1 MAGGQQFAAQ
11 QGSVGHGGF
20 VVPLVG
26 QQISVQQQDL
36 EDQHGQWIFSF
47 QGNLTGGITIP
58 IDGQVITS
66 AHGTLTYVP
75 TTTGDLTIPLQAGQE
90 ITFFQQNV
98 IVTPTQLLSGQA
110 ITSAHGT
117 LVPSSDR
124 AVTGSSFTSAT
135 GFLAANVGSEDT
147 FIASAVGDAV
157 PSHTVPLVGSEVAAS
172 TGTLVPSTSNRDA
185 DLEPDAATLITSAA
199 GTASPVTSKALTGS
213 EITSSQGN
221 IGAPGRA
228 ELFGEA
234 ITVEQG
240 FFGREHAVTGL
251 EITSATGT
259 LVGEKGVVALV
270 GSEISVSQGVLVS
283 ENIWSDVPAPTGSWS
298 STSSPSSSWTEVD
311 DPDST
316 WRRI

>member
-11 QGSVGHGGF
+11 QGSLGHGGF

-58 IDGQVITS
+58 INGQVITS
-66 AHGTLTYVP
+66 AHGNLVYVP

-98 IVTPTQLLSGQA
+98 IVTPTQMLSGQA
-110 ITSAHGT
+110 ITSEHGT
-117 LVPSSDR
+117 LTPSSTR
-124 AVTGSSFTSAT
+124 AVTGSEFSSGT
-135 GFLAANVGSEDT
+135 GFVAANVGGEDT
-147 FIASAVGDAV
+147 FITSAVGDAV
-157 PSHTVPLVGSEVAAS
+157 PSHTVPLVGSEVTSA
-172 TGTLVPSTSNRDA
+172 TGNLAPDDNDKVA
-185 DLEPDAATLITSAA
+185 DLEPDAATLITSAD
-199 GTASPVTSKALTGS
+199 GTVSPVISKALTGVS
-213 EITSSQGN
+213 ITSAQSN
-221 IGAPGRA
+221 VAAPGMA
-228 ELFGEA
+228 ELLGEA

-251 EITSATGT
+251 QITSATGT
-259 LVGEKGVVALV
+259 LVAQKGVVALV
-270 GSEISVSQGVLVS
+270 GSEISVSQGTLAL

-298 STSSPSSSWTEVD
+298 STSSASSSWTEVD
-311 DPDST
+311 DSDST